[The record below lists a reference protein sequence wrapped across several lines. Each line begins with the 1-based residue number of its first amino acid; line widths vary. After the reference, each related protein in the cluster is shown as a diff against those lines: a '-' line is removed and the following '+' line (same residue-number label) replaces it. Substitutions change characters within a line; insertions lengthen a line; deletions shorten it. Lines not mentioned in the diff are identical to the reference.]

1 MKKKAKKC
9 TGKQART
16 LEPINPH
23 QLLLPMLAGML
34 TTKEALEAWVHQQ
47 GLAVL
52 REVFGTDAERIAG
65 PKGKHQSERRYNH
78 WGSTDVELT
87 FGGRKISVPR
97 PRVRGV
103 DGGEVELPSVEHFSG
118 TDPLPDRVVEQILL
132 GVSTRGYG
140 SSLGQPPPAKSRGTS
155 KSAASRHLVVQTDK
169 RMKKELAKRLDDED
183 IVVLMLDGIEVA
195 KKTIVVAL
203 GVNQAGD
210 KRPLGLWQGSTE
222 NAVVCTALLQDLIE
236 RGLKINGRTLCVIDG
251 SKALRKALDDVLGD
265 RAVVQRCQVHKR
277 RNVRGHLPKERQ
289 NYVDRQMRDAYGSKT
304 AKTARKRLRSL
315 ASWLDNNG
323 EPGAAA
329 SVREGLEETLTVL
342 KLGLGPVL
350 RRSLATTNAIENLN
364 GTIRRVTRNVKRW
377 RDGEMIRRWAAL
389 GVFTAAE
396 KFHRIKGYR
405 DLPKLVQTLAHLDAA
420 EEVA

>member
-1 MKKKAKKC
+1 MKNKARNR
-9 TGKQART
+9 TGKQGRRQ
-16 LEPINPH
+16 EPMTPY
-23 QLLLPMLAGML
+23 QLLQPMLAGML
-34 TTKEALEAWVHQQ
+34 ATKENLEAWVHQQ

-52 REVFGTDAERIAG
+52 SEVFGTDAERIAG

-78 WGSTDVELT
+78 WGSTAVELT

-103 DGGEVELPSVEHFSG
+103 DGGEVELPSVEHFRQ
-118 TDPLPDRVVEQILL
+118 TDPLPERVVEQILL

-140 SSLGQPPPAKSRGTS
+140 ASLGQPPPAKSRGTS
-155 KSAASRHLVVQTDK
+155 KSAASRHVVAQTEK
-169 RMKKELAKRLDDED
+169 RMKEELARRLDDED
-183 IVVLMLDGIEVA
+183 LVVLMLDGIEVA
-195 KKTIVVAL
+195 KRTDVVAL
-203 GVNQAGD
+203 GVNQAGE
-210 KRPLGLWQGSTE
+210 KRPLGPWQGSTE

-236 RGLKINGRTLCVIDG
+236 RGLQINGRILCVIDG

-277 RNVRGHLPKERQ
+277 RNVRGHLPKKRQ
-289 NYVDRQMRDAYGSKT
+289 TYVDRQMRDAYSSKT
-304 AKTARKRLRSL
+304 VTTARKRLCSL
-315 ASWLDNNG
+315 AKWLDNNG

-329 SVREGLEETLTVL
+329 SLREGLEETLTVL
-342 KLGLGPVL
+342 KLGIASTL

-405 DLPKLVQTLAHLDAA
+405 DLPRLVQTLARLDAA
-420 EEVA
+420 EDAA